1 MVDSMHNY
9 SSALSDFRRARRRA
23 ATRELLAR
31 FGGRSQDLL
40 SFEEAR
46 RAIGTSAQSSRGLQ
60 EIPVDAIVGSVGRY
74 EDFTRD
80 FLPRKSIAAGRW
92 ASIRAATE
100 RRGMPPI
107 EVYKLGDVYFV
118 QDGHHRVS
126 VAKEVG
132 ALTIDAYVTEIST
145 KAPLSPEDDAHDL
158 ILKAEQAEF
167 RDEMQWSKLE
177 PDLDISFTEPGRYRD
192 LREHIAV
199 HRYFMGQEQG
209 REIPISEAVQ
219 HWVET
224 VYKPAVKA
232 IRRWGLLR
240 DFPERTEADLYLWL
254 MKHRSELTQ
263 QLGWELNPEESAAD
277 LLYRVSRRP
286 VRVLKRIWERFVDLI
301 TPDTLE
307 SGPATGEWRRQRERA
322 ERLFSRVLVALGG
335 DPESWEALEQAITL
349 AQREGGEV
357 RGLHVLPKGGDG
369 DGAEVEALKV
379 EFQRRLGDAA
389 VPGKVVLEWGGIVKS
404 VEKRARWSDIVVLH
418 LKHPPGTRASERLRS
433 GMREVIQRSPRPV
446 LLVPRATP
454 MRHALLAFDGSP
466 KATEALY
473 LAAYCAQ
480 RWGIE
485 LTVLTTKEQGIR
497 RSIQG
502 RAREYLEERG
512 VPAHY
517 VQRIGPP
524 GPTMVAVAGERGCDF
539 VLMGGY
545 GQAPLVEVV
554 LGSTVDYVLREYDG
568 PVLVCR

>member
-1 MVDSMHNY
+1 MHDY

-31 FGGRSQDLL
+31 LGGRPQGLL
-40 SFEEAR
+40 SFEEVR
-46 RAIGTSAQSSRGLQ
+46 KAIGTTGQSSRGLQ
-60 EIPVDAIVGSVGRY
+60 EIPIEAIAGSVGRY

-80 FLPRKSIAAGRW
+80 FLPRQSIAAGRW
-92 ASIRAATE
+92 ASIRSAIE

-126 VAKEVG
+126 VARQVG
-132 ALTIDAYVTEIST
+132 AKTVEAYVTEIPT
-145 KAPLSPEDDAHDL
+145 KAPLSPDDDADDL
-158 ILKAEQAEF
+158 ILKAEMAAFMDEAEWKQVD
-167 RDEMQWSKLE
+167 REV
-177 PDLDISFTEPGRYRD
+177 DITITEPGRYRD

-199 HRYFMGQEQG
+199 HRYYMSQEQD
-209 REIPISEAVQ
+209 REIPLKDAVE
-219 HWVET
+219 HWIDE
-224 VYKPAVKA
+224 VYMPVVNA

-240 DFPERTEADLYLWL
+240 DFPERTETDLYLWL
-254 MKHRSELTQ
+254 MKHRSALTA

-286 VRVLKRIWERFVDLI
+286 ARVLRRMWEAFVELI

-307 SGPATGEWRRQRERA
+307 SGPATGEWRRQRERS
-322 ERLFSRVLVALGG
+322 ERLFSRVLVALSGG
-335 DPESWEALEQAITL
+335 PGSWEALEQAISL
-349 AQREGGEV
+349 AQRENGEV
-357 RGLHVLPKGGDG
+357 RGLRVLPKGADG
-369 DGAEVEALKV
+369 DSEEVAALRQ
-379 EFQRRLGDAA
+379 EFHRRLGDAA
-389 VPGKVVLEWGGIVKS
+389 VPGQVVLEWGEVVQS
-404 VEKRARWSDIVVLH
+404 VERRARWSDIVVLH
-418 LKHPPGTRASERLRS
+418 LQYPPGAKPSERLRS
-433 GMREVIQRSPRPV
+433 GMRALIQRSPRPV

-480 RWGIE
+480 RWGTEI
-485 LTVLTTKEQGIR
+485 TVLTTKEQGTR
-497 RSIQG
+497 PSIQE
-502 RAREYLEERG
+502 RARQYLERHG
-512 VPAHY
+512 VQAHY
-517 VQRIGPP
+517 VQRSGPP
-524 GPTMVAVAGERGCDF
+524 GPTVVAVAAERGCDF

-554 LGSTVDYVLREYDG
+554 LGSTVDYVLREYGG